1 MLGVFCLATGGGL
14 GHATS
19 KWRSHDLSL
28 WHRLCHLLL
37 KNDVLVG
44 DTGFCAYALMA
55 ELKARGVDTVFR
67 LHQKRSKG
75 MRRGK
80 KLGQDDRLQ
89 TWNKPTPT
97 SEAQPLEKERM
108 EQTASAARSAD
119 RAGAH

>member
-1 MLGVFCLATGGGL
+1 MLGVFCLATGGL